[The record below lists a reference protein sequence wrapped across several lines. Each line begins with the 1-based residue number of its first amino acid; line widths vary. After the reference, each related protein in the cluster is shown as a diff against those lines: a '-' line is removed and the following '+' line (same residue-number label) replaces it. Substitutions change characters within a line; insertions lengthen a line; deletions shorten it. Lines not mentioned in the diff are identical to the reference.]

1 MIRCIMQRNRRKRD
15 NTIKRRKAY
24 QRKYDDQN
32 RIEKQE
38 YDRKYYEKKT
48 SRFIIKK
55 TGSKARMPKKQGT
68 STANNEYKK
77 LKEHYRKHAN

>member
-1 MIRCIMQRNRRKRD
+1 MIRCSMQRNRRKRD

-32 RIEKQE
+32 RREKQE

-48 SRFIIKK
+48 SWFIIKK
-55 TGSKARMPKKQGT
+55 TGSKSKNA
-68 STANNEYKK
+68 
-77 LKEHYRKHAN
+77 KETRNINSK